1 MDKEVEAATSV
12 DVLIERL
19 TTHPDEFF
27 NKKAVATYDGDRI
40 FAGTKWRRIVVT
52 LMVDQKPGEANLW
65 MNLFTGPEKDRFR
78 TAMYAALRSELD
90 AQIMMALMQ
99 GTAMPRTEEE
109 EKAWFQ
115 AQMNQAQMAMQQYR
129 NQYQNQICSKQ
140 AAMGNQ
146 PLTTSVIGGPP
157 PSRTIRSSFQQY
169 LTDWL
174 GDPKP

>member
-19 TTHPDEFF
+19 ATHPDEFF
-27 NKKAVATYDGDRI
+27 NKHAVVTYDGDKI

-52 LMVDQKPGEANLW
+52 LMVDAAPGEANLW

-90 AQIMMALMQ
+90 AQIMMALMK

-109 EKAWFQ
+109 EKAWYQ
-115 AQMNQAQMAMQQYR
+115 AQMGQTQMATYSR
-129 NQYQNQICSKQ
+129 GQ
-140 AAMGNQ
+140 AAQGAIAGGSSILAQAMNTQKASHGN
-146 PLTTSVIGGPP
+146 
-157 PSRTIRSSFQQY
+157 F

-174 GDPKP
+174 NRCNP